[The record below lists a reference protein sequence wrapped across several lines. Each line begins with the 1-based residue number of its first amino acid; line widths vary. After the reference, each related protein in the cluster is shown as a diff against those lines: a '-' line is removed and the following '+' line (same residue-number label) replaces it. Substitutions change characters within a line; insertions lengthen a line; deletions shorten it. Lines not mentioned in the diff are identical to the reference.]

1 METIL
6 EYAAFGGSLLSAWLY
21 GNQGYRGPIAGLL
34 TCVAFIVFGYVTEL
48 YAAIIANVIFMFV
61 HSRNFRKVYNMDEE
75 RWKKKIATEINDL
88 THRCFQASYDAGWW
102 HDNQG
107 IPMLSP
113 DDSTRG
119 VKRKTVNEFVIPA
132 KLMLSVSESAEAME
146 GDRKDAMDDKL
157 PHRSQIE
164 VELADR
170 TIRDFDLAGALD
182 LDLGGAMAEKMSFN
196 AVRPDHKIENRRKK
210 GGKKY

>member
-1 METIL
+1 MDLAL
-6 EYAAFGGSLLSAWLY
+6 EYLAFGGSLLSAWLY
-21 GNQGYRGPIAGLL
+21 GNHGYKGPIAGFA
-34 TCVAFIVFGYVTEL
+34 TCILFIVFGYVTGL
-48 YAAIIANVIFMFV
+48 YAAVIANIIFMFV
-61 HSRNFRKVYNMDEE
+61 HSRNFRKVYTMDEQ
-75 RWKKKIATEINDL
+75 RWKNKIAIEINDL
-88 THRCFQASYDAGWW
+88 AYRCFRASYDAGWW

-107 IPMLSP
+107 NPMLTP
-113 DDSTRG
+113 DDPTRG
-119 VKRKTVNEFVIPA
+119 VKRQTVNEFIVPT

-157 PHRSQIE
+157 PHRPQIE

-170 TIRDFDLAGALD
+170 TIRDFDLAAALN

-196 AVRPDHKIENRRKK
+196 SVRPDHKIENRRKA